1 MARKQNSRKQSV
13 QLSTVG
19 EYKRKQNFDIQTAL
33 KLLRLP
39 NSKWQIDDK
48 GYTFEDNDIKRQS
61 SKDADKTAEK

>member
-1 MARKQNSRKQSV
+1 MARKTNSRKQSV

-19 EYKRKQNFDIQTAL
+19 EYNRKQKFDIQTAL
-33 KLLRLP
+33 TLLRLP

-48 GYTFEDNDIKRQS
+48 GYIFEDNDIKRQS